1 MHFAGGLFFCEFMF
15 KNVHNNGMIYID
27 RGDFMKYMMQICI
40 IATISFIAELLHFF
54 LPLPI
59 PASVYGLILM
69 FVLLC
74 LKIIK
79 LPQIEDVADWMLSI
93 MPIFFIAPSVGLIN
107 SFDSIKGQVIPLVLI
122 CFVSTMVVTA
132 LTGLVAQGIIR
143 LQKKRKG
150 GEANE

>member
-1 MHFAGGLFFCEFMF
+1 
-15 KNVHNNGMIYID
+15 
-27 RGDFMKYMMQICI
+27 MKYMKQIGI

-59 PASVYGLILM
+59 PASVYGLVIL

-79 LPQIEDVADWMLSI
+79 LPQVEDVADWMLSV

-107 SFDSIKGQVIPLVLI
+107 SFESIKGQVIPLVFI
-122 CFVSTMVVTA
+122 CFVSHGTITTI
-132 LTGLVAQGIIR
+132 LLILLYCTQYLVICQEKSRTKI
-143 LQKKRKG
+143 KKIFLPNLCILPIEIG
-150 GEANE
+150 V

>member
-1 MHFAGGLFFCEFMF
+1 
-15 KNVHNNGMIYID
+15 
-27 RGDFMKYMMQICI
+27 MKYMMQICI
-40 IATISFIAELLHFF
+40 IATISFVAELLHFF

-59 PASVYGLILM
+59 PASVYGLVIL

-107 SFDSIKGQVIPLVLI
+107 SFDSIQGQVIPLVLI
-122 CFVSTMVVTA
+122 CFISTVVVTA
-132 LTGLVAQGIIR
+132 LTGLIAQGIIR

-150 GEANE
+150 GKENE

>member
-1 MHFAGGLFFCEFMF
+1 
-15 KNVHNNGMIYID
+15 
-27 RGDFMKYMMQICI
+27 MKYMKQICI
-40 IATISFIAELLHFF
+40 IATISFVAELLHYF

-122 CFVSTMVVTA
+122 CFVSTVVVTA
-132 LTGLVAQGIIR
+132 LTGLVAQAIIR
-143 LQKKRKG
+143 LQKRRKG
-150 GEANE
+150 GEENE